1 MSDLKELLS
10 GISPQHAQNYPISKC
25 ALCDFSLIISH
36 LLGTLARLHKK
47 KSLYNPES
55 IGILKSPWPQV
66 TLHSVYQI
74 LMLTYDS
81 CFTVKLHVHSYFCL
95 EEISDR
101 VFKTSQTLI
110 MLTNMFIL
118 KVVLF
123 LQISLSS

>member
-55 IGILKSPWPQV
+55 IGILKSPWPRV
-66 TLHSVYQI
+66 SLHSVYQI

-81 CFTVKLHVHSYFCL
+81 CFAVKLHVHSYFCL
-95 EEISDR
+95 EKISDR
-101 VFKTSQTLI
+101 VFKTSQPLI

>member
-36 LLGTLARLHKK
+36 LLGTLARLHTK

-55 IGILKSPWPQV
+55 IGILKSPWPRV
-66 TLHSVYQI
+66 SLHSVYQI

-95 EEISDR
+95 EE
-101 VFKTSQTLI
+101 VFKTSQPLI